1 MNKTQLQALL
11 RANKVAYLPTDS
23 VATLKQL
30 VQDANIST
38 TSTEDDEDSVPIKLR
53 PAPSPAI
60 VNGVDKEITGSD
72 ILNIRWK
79 YNRAY
84 TTAIARERHP
94 DGFDAFLYKKG
105 EVMLPFITDDK
116 QFIQDFKDKEIHSL
130 VLTSVVT
137 GDELPA
143 TAWDEARPE
152 VLYEAHTI
160 ITKKDRAYY
169 RSDAFQDF
177 VFNPKTFI
185 SNPELLSKSGILE
198 KIMEETV

>member
-11 RANKVAYLPTDS
+11 SANNVAFATTDN
-23 VATLKQL
+23 VTILKQL
-30 VQDANIST
+30 AQDNNLST
-38 TSTEDDEDSVPIKLR
+38 TSTDDEDDTVAIKLR

-60 VNGVDKEITGSD
+60 KNGVDREITGSD

-79 YNRAY
+79 YNRPY
-84 TTAIARERHP
+84 TTTVAREKHP

-105 EVMLPFITDDK
+105 DVELPFITDDK
-116 QFIQDFKDKEIHSL
+116 EFIKDFKDKEIHSL

-137 GDELPA
+137 GVELPA
-143 TAWDEARPE
+143 TAWDEAQPE
-152 VLYEAHTI
+152 VRYEAHTI

-169 RSDAFQDF
+169 RNDAFQNF
-177 VFNPKTFI
+177 VFNPSTFI

>member
-1 MNKTQLQALL
+1 MNKTELQALL
-11 RANKVAYLPTDS
+11 KANNIDFLPTDT

-30 VQDANIST
+30 VQDNNLSA

-53 PAPSPAI
+53 PAPTPEI
-60 VNGVDKEITGSD
+60 KNGVDMEITGKD
-72 ILNIRWK
+72 MLNIRWK
-79 YNRAY
+79 YNRPY
-84 TTAIARERHP
+84 TTNVAREKHP

-105 EVMLPFITDDK
+105 DVELPFITDDK
-116 QFIQDFKDKEIHSL
+116 QFIQDFKNKEIHSL

-137 GDELPA
+137 GEILPA
-143 TAWDEARPE
+143 TAWDEERPE
-152 VLYEAHTI
+152 VRYEAHTI

-198 KIMEETV
+198 KILEESV